1 MFISNTEKQKIF
13 TLIQALE
20 VRVIELEGRPI
31 SETLKAPPKPKR
43 IMSEEQKAYMSKTM
57 KAIHARKKA
66 EKMAGV
72 AA

>member
-31 SETLKAPPKPKR
+31 SEPSKPRR
-43 IMSEEQKAYMSKTM
+43 IMSEEQKEHMSKTM
-57 KAIHARKKA
+57 KAIHARKKS

-72 AA
+72 VA